1 MKHIRPKPIKS
12 IQTSFNSEDITYD
25 DMPET
30 SKKVADDYLK
40 SNSYDDS
47 HDLAVHTSNKK
58 LVFGFDYLYKGKR
71 KFIPELDP
79 CLIYFSNAQMF
90 SKMIYQHK
98 RELLTKSFEVGNIND
113 SEENQTIDDTIKQF
127 EAFFQ
132 FASNYIIMLSA
143 SLEAFLNKTIPIN
156 EIYVTR
162 NGDKKDIEW
171 IRGSSIEFKM
181 SKIIPKCTKKD
192 FEKQYP
198 NKYDSILKIKNFRND
213 LIHLNPKTEITNTK
227 YKEFYRKVID
237 FEYSSSIYLIRD
249 YINFHENGLIEE
261 CPCGDDIFFDIIKIK
276 K

>member
-12 IQTSFNSEDITYD
+12 IQTSFNLDDVSYD
-25 DMPET
+25 DIPEK

-40 SNSYDDS
+40 SKSYDDS
-47 HDLAVHTSNKK
+47 HDLAVHTTNKK
-58 LVFGFDYLYKGKR
+58 LVFGFDYLYKGMR

-90 SKMIYQHK
+90 SKMIYQYK
-98 RELLTKSFEVGNIND
+98 RELLTKSFELGNISN

-156 EIYVTR
+156 ETYITKK
-162 NGDKKDIEW
+162 GEEKDIVW

-181 SKIIPKCTKKD
+181 SKIIPKCTNKD
-192 FEKQYP
+192 FEKEYP
-198 NKYDSILKIKNFRND
+198 NKYDLVLKIKNFRND

-249 YINFHENGLIEE
+249 YINFHEENLIEE
-261 CPCGDDIFFDIIKIK
+261 CQCGDDIFFDIINIK